1 MHSFEI
7 RLGELIDT
15 HFAGNPGKVSLKQVL
30 AMFRVRYGFQGERQ
44 ALAEHIQRSQR
55 FELISK
61 KDSEPGHECEY
72 VLDKRTKNPESL
84 VQRVNQED

>member
-15 HFAGNPGKVSLKQVL
+15 HFAGNFGKVSLQQLL
-30 AMFRVRYGFQGERQ
+30 AMFRVRYGFQGDGQ
-44 ALAEHIQRSQR
+44 ALAELIQRSQR
-55 FELISK
+55 FELISLS
-61 KDSEPGHECEY
+61 DSESGRECQY
-72 VLDKRTKNPESL
+72 ILDNRTKNPESL